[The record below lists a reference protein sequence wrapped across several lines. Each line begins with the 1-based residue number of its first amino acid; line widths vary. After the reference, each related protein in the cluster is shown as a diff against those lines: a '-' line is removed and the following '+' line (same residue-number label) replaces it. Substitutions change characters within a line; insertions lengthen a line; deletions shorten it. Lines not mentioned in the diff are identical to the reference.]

1 MKKYFLLLI
10 PVLLFSFTFSWT
22 QSFDCRTFNFG
33 ATPEMILK
41 GESAVL
47 LKEEVLAHNLK
58 GISFV
63 ENKDEANYILT
74 YTFHLNKLN
83 GLKIKKMSLT
93 GDNNMMTA
101 MEDYKVA
108 FARYNANCGT
118 TPLVEKRD
126 KVSGLK
132 FFEIE
137 QTNKR
142 IFVNI
147 IKESE
152 EYFLTENIIKK

>member
-1 MKKYFLLLI
+1 MKKYLLL
-10 PVLLFSFTFSWT
+10 LLAPTLFFSWIN
-22 QSFDCRTFNFG
+22 SFDCRTFNFG
-33 ATPEMILK
+33 ATPEMIIK
-41 GESAVL
+41 GETAIL

-58 GISFV
+58 GVSFV

-93 GDNNMMTA
+93 GDNTMIA
-101 MEDYKVA
+101 ALEDYKNAVS
-108 FARYNANCGT
+108 RYNATCAS

-126 KVSGLK
+126 KITGLK

-137 QTNKR
+137 QSNKK

-152 EYFLTENIIKK
+152 EFFLTENIIKK